1 MSDQIEYPGFADSE
15 FAENP
20 DPRVPCVLLLDTS
33 GSMAEIVDSAGDL
46 SGETGRQ
53 DGLLYNVVA
62 GRRSRIDLLNDGLV
76 TLQEALAADSL
87 ASRRAE
93 IAVVTFGGAVTVVQD
108 FVTAASF
115 QPPRLHA
122 AGNTPMGEAILMG
135 LDMVT
140 KRKQPLDSILSH
152 AVRILMGLDMVTKR
166 KATYRSAGVS
176 HYRPWIFLITDGGPD
191 PGDPWKSA
199 AAQVKQGEAAKSF
212 AFFTVAVEGA
222 NMDILSQI
230 STRPPARLKGVN
242 FREMFLWLSQSMRA
256 VSQSTPGDAVTLI
269 TPGWTEV

>member
-33 GSMAEIVDSAGDL
+33 GSMAEIVDNAGEL
-46 SGETGRQ
+46 SGETGGQ
-53 DGLLYNVVA
+53 GAQLYNVVVS
-62 GRRSRIDLLNDGLV
+62 RRSRIDLLNDGLF
-76 TLQEALAADSL
+76 TLKEALAADSL

-93 IAVVTFGGAVTVVQD
+93 IAVVTFGGTVTVVQD

-122 AGNTPMGEAILMG
+122 GGNTPMGEAIL
-135 LDMVT
+135 
-140 KRKQPLDSILSH
+140 I
-152 AVRILMGLDMVTKR
+152 GLDMVTKR

-191 PGDPWKSA
+191 PGDPWRSA

-222 NMDILSQI
+222 NTNILSQI
-230 STRPPARLKGVN
+230 STRPPAKLKGVN

-256 VSQSTPGDAVTLI
+256 VSQSTPNDVVTLL

>member
-33 GSMAEIVDSAGDL
+33 GSMAEIVDNAGEFY
-46 SGETGRQ
+46 GENGGQ
-53 DGLLYNVVA
+53 QSELYNVVVS
-62 GRRSRIDLLNDGLV
+62 RRSRIDLLNDGLV
-76 TLQEALAADSL
+76 TLKEALAADSL

-93 IAVVTFGGAVTVVQD
+93 IAVVTFGGAVTVIQD
-108 FVTAASF
+108 FATAASF

-122 AGNTPMGEAILMG
+122 GGNTPMGEAILMG
-135 LDMVT
+135 LE
-140 KRKQPLDSILSH
+140 
-152 AVRILMGLDMVTKR
+152 MVTKR

-191 PGDPWKSA
+191 PGDPWQSA

-222 NMDILSQI
+222 NIDILSQI
-230 STRPPARLKGVN
+230 STRPPAKLKGVN

-256 VSQSTPGDAVTLI
+256 VSQSAPGDAVTLI